1 MQYEKP
7 DLEIILVKMDDVIT
21 LSTGVGDGKIVDGES
36 GGWS

>member
-7 DLEIILVKMDDVIT
+7 DFKIILLEMDDVIT
-21 LSTGVGDGKIVDGES
+21 LSPGVGDGEIVDGET